1 MGRQLVQR
9 AGDVSDA
16 NAASDA
22 PDAPDAPDAFEAS
35 PQASPYQASPY
46 QAPPGAPRPADG
58 RDWGRVLGSES
69 ASGSSSGGGS
79 GASAAS
85 FVLFAR
91 QPSSSSSANSVCSGG
106 SGAGRKRRIE
116 QSLYPGGLS
125 PAQQIA
131 MNAVRAAADRHGGAA
146 NANSAADDPLRD
158 SPMPIVF
165 TRRRRGV

>member
-9 AGDVSDA
+9 AGDV

-22 PDAPDAPDAFEAS
+22 PDAPDAPETPETPETPEA
-35 PQASPYQASPY
+35 PNASPY

-58 RDWGRVLGSES
+58 RDWGRVLGPGS

-131 MNAVRAAADRHGGAA
+131 MNAVRAAGDRHGGAA

-165 TRRRRGV
+165 ARRRRGV